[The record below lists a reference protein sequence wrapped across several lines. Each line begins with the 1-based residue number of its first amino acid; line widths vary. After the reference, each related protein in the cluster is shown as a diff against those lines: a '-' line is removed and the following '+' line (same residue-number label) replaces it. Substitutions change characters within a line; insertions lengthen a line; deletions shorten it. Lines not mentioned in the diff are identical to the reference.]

1 MRNKLLTVAI
11 AGILLVLGSS
21 LAQAEVIG
29 RLAIDNK
36 SNHKFALVY
45 KFSCGT
51 VTPIDLDPTST
62 KVVKNERKDCS
73 LEQYVIFPEDGPANP
88 NCRHFFD
95 PPKSEFK
102 YKVTVTNAVAGAYVV
117 DCQFSEN

>member
-1 MRNKLLTVAI
+1 MRNKLITVAI
-11 AGILLVLGSS
+11 AGILFVLGSS

-29 RLAIDNK
+29 RLVIDNK
-36 SNHKFALVY
+36 SNQKFALVY

-51 VTPIDLDPTST
+51 VTPIDLDPTSQ

-73 LEQYVIFPEDGPANP
+73 LEQYVIFPEEGPAAD

-102 YKVTVTNAVAGAYVV
+102 YRVTVTNAVQGPYVI
-117 DCQFSEN
+117 DCEFSEN